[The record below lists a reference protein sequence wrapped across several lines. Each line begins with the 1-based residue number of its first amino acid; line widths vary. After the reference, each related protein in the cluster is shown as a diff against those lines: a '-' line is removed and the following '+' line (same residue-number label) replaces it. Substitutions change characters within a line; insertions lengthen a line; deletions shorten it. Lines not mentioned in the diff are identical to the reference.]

1 MKLKKLSC
9 GILSAMM
16 VLSCNSAFAS
26 ENDVIVNLDGEKLE
40 FDVSPIIEN
49 GRTMVPFR
57 KIFEE
62 LGCSVSY
69 LNDEEGM
76 LVSARHGGDL
86 IRLRIGEYNM
96 TVNGE
101 KRELEVAPEIVDSRT
116 LVPLRAVSEALECN
130 VKWNGNTR
138 TVDIASKQGQYKIK
152 TENIVK
158 VVNDDN
164 GKMLMSIDCAYPV
177 IVSEEENAFYTY
189 INNEYKKNA
198 EDYVNSVEGWT
209 EDAKSMYE
217 ELGENF
223 SPLIFSLSYETTLN
237 RNNML
242 SITTYNYEE
251 INGPHPNYSYES
263 RTFQMVMEKELSLT
277 DILDCEQEDADKI
290 VKNAF
295 HETLID
301 GTYEMDSV
309 ELADIEENLNEEVQ
323 NVGFY
328 LTDDSLVMYFNT
340 YQIAPHAFGTFW
352 SEIKYTGPDGIVK
365 IDLSGA
371 NLECFEFELDG
382 NPTTGYSWG
391 IIESDAELVDIN
403 SEYFPAENEEGL
415 VGRGGMYKFIVTGV
429 SKGSCTIKCSYMRG
443 WKDEEPAIKTIAYDL
458 YVNED
463 KTLTLVNT
471 RELDEGEIIYTNNND

>member
-40 FDVSPIIEN
+40 FDVNPIIEN

-69 LNDEEGM
+69 LNDEDGM
-76 LVSARHGGDL
+76 LVSAWHGSDL

-96 TVNGE
+96 AINGE
-101 KRELEVAPEIVDSRT
+101 DRELEVAPEIVDSRT

-198 EDYVNSVEGWT
+198 EDYVDSIEAWT

-217 ELGENF
+217 GLGEKF
-223 SPLIFSLSYETTLN
+223 RPLIFSLSYEVTLN

-242 SITTYNYEE
+242 SITTHNYENT
-251 INGPHPNYSYES
+251 NGAHPNTSKES

-277 DILDCEQEDADKI
+277 DILDCDQEDADKI
-290 VKNAF
+290 VKKSF
-295 HETLID
+295 EKTL
-301 GTYEMDSV
+301 TEEPYEMEVD
-309 ELADIEENLNEEVQ
+309 EFKKNLDEEIH
-323 NVGFY
+323 NVNFY
-328 LTDDSLVMYFNT
+328 LTDDSLVMYFNP
-340 YQIAPHAFGTFW
+340 YQVGPYAIGAPS
-352 SEIKYTGPDGIVK
+352 SEIEYTGPDGIVK

-371 NLECFEFELDG
+371 NLECFEIELDG

-391 IIESDAELVDIN
+391 IIESDAELVDVS

-415 VGRGGMYKFIVTGV
+415 VGKGGMYKFIVTGV
-429 SKGSCTIKCSYMRG
+429 NKGSCTIKCSYMRG
-443 WKDEEPAIKTIAYDL
+443 WKDEEPALKTIAYDL
-458 YVNED
+458 YVNAD

>member
-26 ENDVIVNLDGEKLE
+26 ENDVIVNLDGEELA
-40 FDVSPIIEN
+40 FDVNPIIEN

-69 LNDEEGM
+69 LNDEDGM
-76 LVSARHGGDL
+76 LVSAWHGSDL
-86 IRLRIGEYNM
+86 IRLRIGEYSM

-101 KRELEVAPEIVDSRT
+101 TKELEVAPEIIDSRT

-130 VKWNGNTR
+130 VKWNGDTR

-158 VVNDDN
+158 VVNNDN

-189 INNEYKKNA
+189 INSEYKKNA
-198 EDYVNSVEGWT
+198 EDYVASIDEAWN
-209 EDAKSMYE
+209 DDLKSMYDG
-217 ELGENF
+217 LGENF
-223 SPLIFSLSYETTLN
+223 RPLVFSLSYEVTLN

-242 SITTYNYEE
+242 SITTHNYEE
-251 INGPHPNYSYES
+251 TNGAHPNTSEES

-290 VKNAF
+290 VKNTF
-295 HETLID
+295 EDVLTNEP
-301 GTYEMDSV
+301 YEMDLD
-309 ELADIEENLNEEVQ
+309 EFKKNLTEEVR
-323 NVGFY
+323 NVKFY
-328 LTDDSLVMYFNT
+328 LTDDSLVMYFNP
-340 YQIAPHAFGTFW
+340 YQVGPYAIGTP
-352 SEIKYTGPDGIVK
+352 SAEIKYTGSDGIVK

-371 NLECFEFELDG
+371 NLESFEFELDG

-391 IIESDAELVDIN
+391 IIESDAELVDVS
-403 SEYFPAENEEGL
+403 SEYIPAENEEGF
-415 VGRGGMYKFIVTGV
+415 VGKGGIYKFVVTGV
-429 SKGSCTIKCSYMRG
+429 KKGSCTIKCSYMRG
-443 WKDEEPAIKTIAYDL
+443 WETENPSVKTIAYDL

-463 KTLTLVNT
+463 KTITFINE
-471 RELDEGEIIYTNNND
+471 RELNEGTITFTNKNND